1 MESQI
6 QVAQDTRGER
16 VKHVSGWYFVGSQFF
31 YLCEKNRTQVRS
43 RQICHEDVKFYTIA
57 NGMCVGQCE
66 GSTLCEVAVNERVR
80 IAHVVRHSRSP
91 RNMMVQ

>member
-57 NGMCVGQCE
+57 NGMCAGQCE
-66 GSTLCEVAVNERVR
+66 GPTIYEVVDNRSVQ
-80 IAHVVRHSRSP
+80 IAHVIKRSKP
-91 RNMMVQ
+91 HHNMIV

>member
-16 VKHVSGWYFVGSQFF
+16 VKHVRFVFRRESIRSPVRKQ
-31 YLCEKNRTQVRS
+31 ENIQVRS
-43 RQICHEDVKFYTIA
+43 RQIYHEDVKFYTID

-66 GSTLCEVAVNERVR
+66 GCLLYTSP
-80 IAHVVRHSRSP
+80 SP
-91 RNMMVQ
+91 RDGLLSRMPSSA